1 MQMSN
6 VFVHYAEMFSSLCTS
21 KTVSQIF
28 QLCPSITISVVSSPA
43 LFCRSLVLVNVLYS
57 WFVGICFAVICCHVI
72 STPPERQSAWSCTIL
87 CRKVLKAGPK
97 IVCWWNTIE
106 PPYPTISIDEISIE
120 IPNKRSGAQGSSV
133 EISCV
138 TPSPSGT
145 CCPTSGIHSSSQ
157 GDWRHRG
164 WFWIWFQGIFPWEKR
179 SKIHGFKDVSSSCNH
194 VSYDFM
200 ATFGVW

>member
-1 MQMSN
+1 
-6 VFVHYAEMFSSLCTS
+6 MFSSLCTS

-72 STPPERQSAWSCTIL
+72 STPPERQPAWSCTIL

-120 IPNKRSGAQGSSV
+120 IPNKRSGAQD
-133 EISCV
+133 
-138 TPSPSGT
+138 
-145 CCPTSGIHSSSQ
+145 H
-157 GDWRHRG
+157 
-164 WFWIWFQGIFPWEKR
+164 R
-179 SKIHGFKDVSSSCNH
+179 SKSHALRPHQAELAVLHPASLHRRRAIGATGDGFGSDFRGFSHGKKGLKSTGLRMFHHHAIMFPMISWPPLG
-194 VSYDFM
+194 
-200 ATFGVW
+200 FGRSPFSDTEM

>member
-1 MQMSN
+1 M
-6 VFVHYAEMFSSLCTS
+6 HYAEMFSSLCTS

-28 QLCPSITISVVSSPA
+28 QLYPSITISVVSSPA

-72 STPPERQSAWSCTIL
+72 STPPERQPAWSCTIL

-106 PPYPTISIDEISIE
+106 PPYPTISIDETSIE
-120 IPNKRSGAQGSSV
+120 IPNKRSGAQ
-133 EISCV
+133 
-138 TPSPSGT
+138 
-145 CCPTSGIHSSSQ
+145 
-157 GDWRHRG
+157 DHRSKSHALRPHQAELAVLHPASLHRRRA
-164 WFWIWFQGIFPWEKR
+164 IWFQGIFPWEKR